1 MRYPSTLHGGMNV
14 SELYIGLMSGT
25 SMDAVDGVLVDLTTT
40 PRLLASHS
48 LPHAPALKARL
59 LALAQPGPDELD
71 RLGQLDVELGRHFAA
86 CALAL
91 LAQTGMAATAV
102 RAIGSHGQTVRHR
115 PQGDFPFTLQ
125 IGDPNVIAEAT
136 GISVVADF
144 RRRDVAAGG
153 QGAPLVPACHE
164 ALFRSATED
173 RVALNLG
180 GIANISILPA
190 APSAPVYGF
199 DTGPANVL
207 LDGWCYRHTGQPYD
221 ADGQWA
227 RAGQV
232 HAPLLT
238 TLLAHPYFRRPPP
251 KSTGREEFHLDW
263 LDAVLAEQTED
274 VAPVAVQAT
283 LTELTA
289 ASVAQAIV
297 AEGRGQGRLLVCG
310 GGAYNGL
317 LLERL
322 AALLPAMTVETT
334 LKHGLPPS
342 WVEAIAFAWL
352 AQRTLAGRPGNL
364 PAVTGARGLRVLGGI
379 YPA

>member
-1 MRYPSTLHGGMNV
+1 M

-25 SMDAVDGVLVDLTTT
+25 SMDAVDGVLVDLSAA

-48 LPHAPALKARL
+48 LAHDPALKTRL

-91 LAQTGMAATAV
+91 LAQAGVAAEAV

-125 IGDPNVIAEAT
+125 IGDPNVIAETT
-136 GISVVADF
+136 GVTVVADF

-173 RVALNLG
+173 RVVLNLG
-180 GIANISILPA
+180 GIANISVLPA
-190 APSAPVYGF
+190 DPSAPVYGF

-232 HAPLLT
+232 DGALLAA
-238 TLLAHPYFRRPPP
+238 LLAHPYFQRTAP

-263 LDAVLAEQTED
+263 LDAVLAEQAKD
-274 VAPVAVQAT
+274 LAPVAVQAT

-289 ASVAQAIV
+289 ASVAQAI
-297 AEGRGQGRLLVCG
+297 AAAGRGQGRLLVCG
-310 GGAYNGL
+310 GGAYNSL

-322 AALLPAMTVETT
+322 AALLPAMTVKTT
-334 LKHGLPPS
+334 LQQGLPPT

-352 AQRTLAGRPGNL
+352 AQRTLTGQPGNL
-364 PAVTGARGLRVLGGI
+364 PAVTGASGLRVLGGI